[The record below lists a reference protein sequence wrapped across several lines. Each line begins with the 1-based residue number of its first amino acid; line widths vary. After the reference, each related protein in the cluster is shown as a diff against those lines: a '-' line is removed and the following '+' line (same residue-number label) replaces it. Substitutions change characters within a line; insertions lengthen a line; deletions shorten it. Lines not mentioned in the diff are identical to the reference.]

1 MKRCLILLFTVFS
14 IYAHAQNLLRNGDF
28 RLGNTHWQHLANNG
42 ATASFSLTTGPAAS
56 DTALQASIQ
65 QLGPNNW
72 DAQSIHS
79 DFLCQAGKQY
89 VISVWAKGVTSV
101 GRFRLIMQDTSYSA
115 KDVTTTTTWAN
126 YQWNFTAPENGV
138 NFKIHWISIGTF
150 QISKLEIKEV
160 NPTPT
165 PVYPDSLQHYASQL
179 GLTIGAALEPVTL
192 GADMAYRTV
201 SNQQFNGL
209 VAENVMKMATIS
221 PSRGQYN
228 FTLADSLVRF
238 AMRAGKKVR
247 GHTLLWHSSIPAW
260 FSGGNFSADTI
271 KKILKDYTYTVV
283 GHYRGQID
291 EWDVVN
297 EALTDQAPHGLRS
310 NFIYSAF
317 GTAIID
323 SMFRWAHD
331 ADPQAKLFY
340 NDYSIE
346 FSGGKATA
354 MLSLVNALKNRG
366 VPIAGVGFQS
376 HFDHNIAPAFLASVE
391 SMVQRIANLGLKVSF
406 TEVDLG
412 IRTPITTQDYVTQAR
427 TYAELLR
434 IALRNSNAV
443 KSFYLWGFTDRYSW
457 IPSFWASQGIPK
469 DDALILDRAYNAKP
483 AYDSLLSVLKQ
494 QVLVTSIHPQASN
507 EMLRLWPNPSSGQLF
522 VQGLPPEAAIQ
533 VFDYHG
539 RNVTHLVSIDSTG
552 PMVVVN
558 TANLRPGVYVL
569 KGGGVKRFVSNP

>member
-42 ATASFSLTTGPAAS
+42 AQATYALTTGPLVS
-56 DTALQASIQ
+56 DSALEANIQ
-65 QLGPNNW
+65 QMGANAW

-79 DFLCQAGKQY
+79 DYICQTGKRY
-89 VISVWAKGVTSV
+89 EVSVWAKGATA
-101 GRFRLIMQDTSYSA
+101 GNRFRLVMQDTSYLST
-115 KDVTTTTTWAN
+115 DVTISTNWVN
-126 YQWNFTAPENGV
+126 HRWNFTASENGL
-138 NFKIHWISIGTF
+138 NFKIHWITAGRF
-150 QISKLEIKEV
+150 QISRLEVKELSPITV
-160 NPTPT
+160 
-165 PVYPDSLQHYASQL
+165 PVFPDSLQYYASRL
-179 GLTIGAALEPVTL
+179 GLTIGAALEPLTL
-192 GADMAYRTV
+192 GADMAYRTLFT
-201 SNQQFNGL
+201 QQFNGL
-209 VAENVMKMATIS
+209 VAENAMKMANIS
-221 PSRGQYN
+221 PARGVYN
-228 FTLADSLVRF
+228 FQLADSLVKF
-238 AMRAGKKVR
+238 GLVKGKKVR

-260 FSGGNFSADTI
+260 FSGGNYPADTI
-271 KKILKDYTYTVV
+271 RKILKDYTYTVV
-283 GHYRGQID
+283 GHFRGKID

-310 NFIYSAF
+310 NFIYSAL

-376 HFDHNIAPAFLASVE
+376 HFDHNVTPVFLASVE
-391 SMVQRIANLGLKVSF
+391 SMVQRVANLGLKVSF

-412 IRTPITTQDYVTQAR
+412 IRTPITPPDYVTQAR
-427 TYAELLR
+427 TYAGLMR
-434 IALRNSNAV
+434 IALRNANAV

-457 IPSFWASQGIPK
+457 IPSFWASQGTPK

-558 TANLRPGVYVL
+558 TANLRPGVYIL
-569 KGGGVKRFVSNP
+569 KSGGVKRFVRE